1 MDFSIDY
8 NLYSASN
15 HLLDKARYDELQ
27 EKIRA
32 DNTSDEEL
40 KEVCKSFEVYLLEQ
54 VFTKMKD
61 AVSNDDD
68 KNPYLEQFEGLL
80 YKGYAESVTEGEGI
94 GIAQMLYEAMKKN

>member
-54 VFTKMKD
+54 VLQK
-61 AVSNDDD
+61 
-68 KNPYLEQFEGLL
+68 
-80 YKGYAESVTEGEGI
+80 
-94 GIAQMLYEAMKKN
+94 